1 MAVVH
6 IPALCVICRGRF
18 RRCWF
23 CIAGRN
29 IQFGVTGPELMDDD
43 IPILQNRRRLA
54 GFAVLYAAV
63 MLYSSTIV
71 GPAGVNF
78 VYQPPSAALRA
89 FLATPFVEH
98 GSDQRADWIG
108 NLMMLVPFG
117 FIVTGALWPRRLLL
131 MRLPA
136 AIMAMALCIGVI
148 LAVKYLQLFF
158 PPRTVTLNYMAA
170 QTIGA
175 LIGCCGW
182 AVWYRVAKRVTAR
195 RDLVEA
201 FVLILWLYTVALIL
215 FALMPLDF
223 ALDSDDLT
231 AQLLRLPS
239 TVWAIPGTGRPLQVR
254 ALLVF
259 MAGAAFC
266 PVGMLLTF
274 SRQGVY
280 RVHRKL
286 PAVTV
291 AGLFLTAGLYG
302 LSLLVISAFPAAP
315 SILYRTFGIV
325 VGAAALQWLVRRD
338 PAVLRQSL
346 RRLAP
351 YLVVP
356 YLLGVMLV
364 NQLISIHWRSW
375 HDLVHDLYPLGLLPL
390 FDYYIVTKGEAA
402 KNIVGHIVLYLPIG
416 ILLWLRYGEGI
427 ARRAAVVAAVLAFC
441 VESARY
447 FRPGLEGDF
456 NSVVLAAIA
465 ATLGANLMPPVWR
478 MFAEL
483 ARRSGPGQVRRWDK
497 AKRVTDADPRVE
509 IENY

>member
-1 MAVVH
+1 MHDH
-6 IPALCVICRGRF
+6 IP
-18 RRCWF
+18 
-23 CIAGRN
+23 
-29 IQFGVTGPELMDDD
+29 M
-43 IPILQNRRRLA
+43 LQNRRRLA
-54 GFAVLYAAV
+54 VFAVIYAAV
-63 MLYSSTIV
+63 MLYSSTFV
-71 GPAGVNF
+71 GPSGINF
-78 VYQPPSAALRA
+78 VYQPPSEALRA

-108 NLMMLVPFG
+108 NLLMLVPFG
-117 FIVTGALWPRRLLL
+117 FIVTGALWPRRLLP

-136 AIMAMALCIGVI
+136 AIMAMVLCIGVI

-158 PPRTVTLNYMAA
+158 PPRTVTLNYILA

-175 LIGCCGW
+175 LIGCGSW
-182 AVWYRVAKRVTAR
+182 TVWYRAAKQLTAR

-223 ALDSDDLT
+223 ALDSDDLA

-239 TVWAIPGTGRPLQVR
+239 TVWAIPGDGRPLQVR

-315 SILYRTFGIV
+315 SILYRSFGIV
-325 VGAAALQWLVRRD
+325 VGAAALQWLVQRD

-364 NQLISIHWRSW
+364 NQLMSLHWRSW
-375 HDLVHDLYPLGLLPL
+375 HEFVHDLYPLGLLPL

-402 KNIVGHIVLYLPIG
+402 KNIVGHLVLYLPIG
-416 ILLWLRYGEGI
+416 SLLWLRYGEGMG
-427 ARRAAVVAAVLAFC
+427 RRAAIVAALLSFC

-447 FRPGLEGDF
+447 FRPGLEGDL
-456 NSVVLAAIA
+456 NAVVLAAIA
-465 ATLGANLMPPVWR
+465 AMLGANLMPPIWA
-478 MFAEL
+478 MFAAL
-483 ARRSGPGQVRRWDK
+483 ARRSGPGQLRRWNQAVK
-497 AKRVTDADPRVE
+497 MPDADPLVE